1 MNGII
6 DENRVREIIKE
17 ELANYNPPKKKR
29 GPNKWQLFLKDC
41 VKDQPEEFDYMGKVK
56 ACSII
61 YKDNKNPNGKS
72 PNGVQEQKSIG
83 ISPNAVK
90 EEIPNGISPNSVQNK
105 SQIQKPEIK

>member
-61 YKDNKNPNGKS
+61 YKDKKPNGVQEQIPNGKS
-72 PNGVQEQKSIG
+72 PNV
-83 ISPNAVK
+83 VK
-90 EEIPNGISPNSVQNK
+90 EEIPRISPNSFQEPNLQNK
-105 SQIQKPEIK
+105 PQIQNQN